1 MYKINHIS
9 PDKHKFFQMM
19 HGIANMSKKLY
30 LLGNLPAIRPP
41 TVAIIG
47 TRKPSPYG
55 EEAAY
60 RISYD
65 LAKAGVAI
73 VSGLALGIDA
83 IAHKAALDAGGITIA
98 VMPTGLD
105 RIYPHTNR
113 HLATRIL
120 QNNGALISEYGP
132 GTHVWQSNFIER
144 NRIVAGVANGVL
156 VAEAALKS
164 GTLHTA
170 GFALDYGRPVMA
182 IPGNITNPMSAGT
195 NNLIKT
201 GARLITSAQ
210 EVLDEIGAQTSVR
223 QPALPMPES
232 VEEAAIL
239 QALVSGIRDG
249 EELQRQSKLD
259 PAVFS
264 QTLTMLEITNKI
276 RPLGGNQWSLT

>member
-1 MYKINHIS
+1 MTW
-9 PDKHKFFQMM
+9 
-19 HGIANMSKKLY
+19 GIANMPKSLY
-30 LLGNLPAIRPP
+30 MLGNVPAVHPP

-65 LAKAGVAI
+65 LAQAGVVI

-83 IAHKAALDAGGITIA
+83 IAHKAALDAGGVTIA

-105 RIYPHTNR
+105 RPYPHTNR
-113 HLATRIL
+113 HIAKRIVA
-120 QNNGALISEYGP
+120 NNGALISEYPP
-132 GTHVWQSNFIER
+132 GTQPWQSQFIAR
-144 NRIVAGVANGVL
+144 NRIVAGVADGVL

-182 IPGNITNPMSAGT
+182 VPGNITNPMSTGT

-210 EVLDEIGAQTSVR
+210 EVLDEIGARATAQQQSV
-223 QPALPMPES
+223 LPLAENR
-232 VEEAAIL
+232 EEAAIL
-239 QALVSGIRDG
+239 DALISGVRDG
-249 EELQRQSKLD
+249 EELQRQSKLA
-259 PAVFS
+259 PAVFN
-264 QTLTMLEITNKI
+264 QTLTMLEITQKI
-276 RPLGGNQWSLT
+276 RPLGGNNWTIL